1 MVIELKLPP
10 PHLSSSFEVVTS
22 GECHLILFVRMAV
35 NDGCT
40 NVLSVTLNET
50 TVLLGNSTNFKS
62 NNTCDLIILLSF
74 KNIFVIDICKVNK
87 NMPPFICIK
96 LPRNIFRR

>member
-10 PHLSSSFEVVTS
+10 SHLSSSFKVAIS
-22 GECHLILFVRMAV
+22 GEWHLILFVRMAV

-74 KNIFVIDICKVNK
+74 
-87 NMPPFICIK
+87 
-96 LPRNIFRR
+96 